1 MNFKLLIHPGLVR
14 ALLLVSLVIGLLMPS
29 SESPTA
35 QAAEVIVEDPQLHPA
50 YTTCPQT
57 YWYPFDN
64 DRGHTAYLTL
74 NTDNTLHSTN
84 YGEWH
89 PVIPQAGYYQVEAYI
104 ADHPSITWCTGE
116 GRTISTDTTDARYS
130 IHHAYGVSTRSLSQ
144 DPLSNQWLSLG
155 EFYFN
160 AGDSGYVYLS
170 DLNGETEY
178 STTVSFSAM
187 RFTFTRTAGSK
198 IYLPLVSQAVTSGWP
213 PPDAGVAQ
221 AQGFDVCG
229 LPSISK
235 MQTWWNESPYSI
247 YGLYLGGIQLPSTC
261 AGVDAAWVRA
271 VHQQGWSFI
280 PTWVGPQAPCSPW
293 SQKMSS
299 EPATAYQ
306 QGRQEA
312 EAASTKAASLGLTNY
327 GLGGTVIYYDME
339 VFGGAS
345 TECRL
350 AASSFMNGWVER
362 LHELGNIAGGYG
374 AHNSYI
380 EDWATLAHIP
390 DDVWVASWYTD
401 TYDPYAS
408 VLGISWLQ
416 SLWTNHQRIRQYA
429 GDHHE
434 SWGGIGIAIDSDV
447 ADGVVAMPP
456 SNPLAISTV
465 ISGPSIEDAGW
476 LSSEQGWLVSGNRL
490 YWTTDRGK
498 SWEDISPAPIQLAY
512 FLPSGQTWA
521 VSTLNQDHTSL
532 YHSSN
537 WGATWE
543 SLDLTL
549 PPDAWWPLQLQF
561 TSPTT
566 GWLVIQKETSQAF
579 DVGILMK
586 TSDGGITW
594 QSADLP
600 TADKINFTSQT
611 EGWLLNA
618 ANDELYQTTDGGL
631 SWQIAQREEYLL
643 SQPLLPERTILSGWQ
658 ANGLGWAATS
668 RSSCSGEK
676 PSPDFSCQVNTVLWQ
691 TQDGSD
697 SWEEVHL
704 PNNQPIKQ

>member
-1 MNFKLLIHPGLVR
+1 MNFRLLIYPRLVR
-14 ALLLVSLVIGLLMPS
+14 FLPLVSLIIGLLLPVSTFPS
-29 SESPTA
+29 A
-35 QAAEVIVEDPQLHPA
+35 QAIEVIVEDPQLHPA

-64 DRGHTAYLTL
+64 DRGHSAYLTL
-74 NTDNTLHSTN
+74 NTDNPLHSTN

-89 PVIPQAGYYQVEAYI
+89 PVIPQAGYYRVEAYI
-104 ADHPSITWCTGE
+104 AGHAPVIWCTGE
-116 GRTISTDTTDARYS
+116 GRTINNDSTDAHYS
-130 IHHAYGVSTRSLSQ
+130 IHHANGVSNRSLSQ
-144 DPLSNQWLSLG
+144 YPLSNQWLSLG
-155 EFYFN
+155 EYYFN

-170 DLNGETEY
+170 DFNAETEY
-178 STTVSFSAM
+178 STTMAFSAM
-187 RFTFTRTAGSK
+187 RFTFTRSGSN
-198 IYLPLVSQAVTSGWP
+198 IYLPLVNLSDPSGRP
-213 PPDAGVAQ
+213 PPDAGVIQ

-229 LPSISK
+229 LPSIAK
-235 MQTWWNESPYSI
+235 MQTWWNESPYSL

-280 PTWVGPQAPCSPW
+280 PTWVGPQAPCSIW

-299 EPATAYQ
+299 DPAVSYQ

-312 EAASTKAASLGLTNY
+312 EAASTRAASLGLTNY

-350 AASSFMNGWVER
+350 AASSFINGWVER

-374 AHNSYI
+374 SHNSYV

-390 DDVWVASWYTD
+390 DDVWAASWYTEA
-401 TYDPYAS
+401 YDPYAS
-408 VLGISWLQ
+408 VFSIPWLQ
-416 SLWTNHQRIRQYA
+416 GLWTNHQRIRQYA

-434 SWGGIGIAIDSDV
+434 SWGGIGIAIDSNV
-447 ADGVVAMPP
+447 ADGVVAMPH

-465 ISGPSIEDAGW
+465 IAGLSIEDAGW
-476 LSSEQGWLVSGNRL
+476 LSSAQGWLVSGNRL
-490 YWTTDRGK
+490 YWTNDRGIN
-498 SWEDISPAPIQLAY
+498 WTDISPAPIQLAY

-521 VSTLNQDHTSL
+521 LSTQNHEQTSL

-543 SLDLTL
+543 YFVLTL

-561 TSPTT
+561 SSPTT
-566 GWLVIQKETSQAF
+566 GWVVMQKETSQAF
-579 DVGILMK
+579 DIGILMK
-586 TSDGGITW
+586 TIDGGITW
-594 QSADLP
+594 QSTDLP
-600 TADKINFTSQT
+600 TAGKINFTSQA
-611 EGWLLNA
+611 EGWLLNTD
-618 ANDELYQTTDGGL
+618 NDELYQTTDGGVT
-631 SWQIAQREEYLL
+631 WQIAQRKEYLL
-643 SQPLLPERTILSGWQ
+643 SQPHLPESTSSSGWQ

-668 RSSCSGEK
+668 RGSCNGEK
-676 PSPDFSCQVNTVLWQ
+676 SSPDFSCQVNTALWQ
-691 TQDGSD
+691 TQDGGET
-697 SWEEVHL
+697 WQEVHL
-704 PNNQPIKQ
+704 PDGLPIKQ